1 MIVIEASGGLGNQMF
16 QYALYKKLE
25 SMDKDVVMDTSFF
38 RSKQNLRELEIG
50 VFGVQYR
57 SITDKEAAYIRGY
70 GYQDTIIDKIKYK
83 LKSSKIKTYKDT
95 IENFQSKIFEM
106 DDVYL
111 CGYWQSEKYFKDIRN
126 TILEE
131 FSFPLETKE
140 RFQDLCK
147 QMQKEN
153 SISIHIRRSDY
164 LTEQNVKVYGN
175 ICTEKYYE
183 NATAY
188 MDRKIEN
195 PHYYVFTDDLE
206 WTRDYFKGEQYT
218 IVDENRGKDSYA
230 DMYLMSQCKHNIIAN
245 SSFSWWGAWLNKNL
259 NKKVLAP
266 KKWFHNHE
274 KDEIVCEDWIRIE
287 NR

>member
-25 SMDKDVVMDTSFF
+25 SMGKDVAMDTSFF

-83 LKSSKIKTYKDT
+83 LKSSKMKTYRDT
-95 IENFQSKIFEM
+95 IEHFQPEIFKM
-106 DDVYL
+106 DDIYL

-131 FSFPLETKE
+131 FSFPLETRE
-140 RFQDLCK
+140 RFKELCK
-147 QMQKEN
+147 QMQEEN
-153 SISIHIRRSDY
+153 SVSIHIRRSDY
-164 LTEQNVKVYGN
+164 LTEQNIKVYGN

-183 NATAY
+183 NAIAY
-188 MDRKIEN
+188 MNRQIEN

-206 WTRDYFKGEQYT
+206 WTRDYFKGEKYT
-218 IVDENRGKDSYA
+218 IIDDNRGKDSYA

-245 SSFSWWGAWLNKNL
+245 SSFSWWGAWLNKNPD
-259 NKKVLAP
+259 KKVLVP

-287 NR
+287 NG

>member
-25 SMDKDVVMDTSFF
+25 SMGKDVAMDTSFF

-83 LKSSKIKTYKDT
+83 LKSSKMKTYRDT
-95 IENFQSKIFEM
+95 IEHFQPEIFKM
-106 DDVYL
+106 DDIYL

-131 FSFPLETKE
+131 FSFPLETRE
-140 RFQDLCK
+140 RFKELCK
-147 QMQKEN
+147 QMQEEN
-153 SISIHIRRSDY
+153 SVSIHIRRSDY
-164 LTEQNVKVYGN
+164 LTEQNIKVYGN

-183 NATAY
+183 NAIAY
-188 MDRKIEN
+188 IDRQIET

-206 WTRDYFKGEQYT
+206 WTRGYFKGDQYT

-230 DMYLMSQCKHNIIAN
+230 DIYLMSQCKHNIIAN
-245 SSFSWWGAWLNKNL
+245 SSFSWWGAWLNENPS
-259 NKKVLAP
+259 KKVLAP

-274 KDEIVCEDWIRIE
+274 KEDIVCEDWIRIE